1 MNKVRKLSMLAVIVF
16 FACMFTGC
24 TELFLE
30 TSDDTETIFD
40 STGEIVTELEVVTE
54 TQKDEDYILFGN
66 YEQDSDVENGSESI
80 QWILLDDNGDSCL
93 LLSRYILDYKD
104 FNDTT
109 IAKATSWGNSTL
121 REWLNNDFVNSAFTE
136 SEQNEIKWTEVQ
148 DYKSENQLGD
158 ITSDKVF
165 ILSYSQVLQYF
176 PDEWSSATTSTEYAK
191 TQKSYVTD
199 SYWLIDSHSSAL
211 YKYLI
216 NSEGIADNKPRVN
229 ESEGIRPAIWV
240 SKTAIEY

>member
-1 MNKVRKLSMLAVIVF
+1 
-16 FACMFTGC
+16 MFTGC

-40 STGEIVTELEVVTE
+40 STGEIVTESEVVTE

-66 YEQDSDVENGSESI
+66 YEQDSNVENGSESI

-121 REWLNNDFVNSAFTE
+121 REWLNNDFINSAFTE
-136 SEQNEIKWTEVQ
+136 S
-148 DYKSENQLGD
+148 
-158 ITSDKVF
+158 
-165 ILSYSQVLQYF
+165 
-176 PDEWSSATTSTEYAK
+176 
-191 TQKSYVTD
+191 
-199 SYWLIDSHSSAL
+199 
-211 YKYLI
+211 
-216 NSEGIADNKPRVN
+216 
-229 ESEGIRPAIWV
+229 
-240 SKTAIEY
+240 